1 MFGNTG
7 IVLIL
12 TVVVV
17 KQVYIYLSKLTTTH
31 LFDFHGKAFG
41 HKDSVTQKAI
51 NIWTLSQDRG
61 NVLGTGQ

>member
-12 TVVVV
+12 TVMAV
-17 KQVYIYLSKLTTTH
+17 KQVYKHLSKLTTTH
-31 LFDFHGKAFG
+31 LFEFHNKALG
-41 HKDSVTQKAI
+41 HKNSVTQKAI
-51 NIWTLSQDRG
+51 NIRILSQDRG

>member
-17 KQVYIYLSKLTTTH
+17 KQVYIHLSKLTTTH
-31 LFDFHGKAFG
+31 LFEFQGKAFG

-51 NIWTLSQDRG
+51 NIRILSQDRG